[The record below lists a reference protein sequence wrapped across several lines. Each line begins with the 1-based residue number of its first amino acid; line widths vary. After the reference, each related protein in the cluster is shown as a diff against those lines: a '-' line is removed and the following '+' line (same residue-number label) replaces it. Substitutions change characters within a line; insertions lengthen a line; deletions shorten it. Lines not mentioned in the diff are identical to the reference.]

1 MVAEGGAE
9 MPGLAAVLTPEQI
22 DAVSRY
28 VLVELAAA
36 LRGGSSKS
44 EPTGREGSP
53 VQERRGEE

>member
-1 MVAEGGAE
+1 

-36 LRGGSSKS
+36 PRGGSLRST
-44 EPTGREGSP
+44 PARREGAP
-53 VQERRGEE
+53 FQ